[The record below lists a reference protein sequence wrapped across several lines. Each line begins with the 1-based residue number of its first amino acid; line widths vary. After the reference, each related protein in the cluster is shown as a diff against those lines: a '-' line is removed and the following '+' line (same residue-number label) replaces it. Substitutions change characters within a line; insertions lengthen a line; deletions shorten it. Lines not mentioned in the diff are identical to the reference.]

1 MRRFPQSEV
10 VPTARAETLRDLGRY
25 EEALAAF
32 EETMRR
38 FPQDEVAPTARAET
52 LRDLERCEEALAALE
67 ETMRRFPAKQGSTE
81 CTGTPPVRTRRTRS

>member
-10 VPTARAETLRDLGRY
+10 ARNARAETLRNLGRY

-38 FPQDEVAPTARAET
+38 FPQSGSGAENARAET
-52 LRDLERCEEALAALE
+52 LRDLGRLRGGA
-67 ETMRRFPAKQGSTE
+67 R
-81 CTGTPPVRTRRTRS
+81 